1 MFGLQLRT
9 TKKDRAFH
17 GMGLRIVQKVL
28 DKYDGVYDWKY
39 DRSNGIFETDIAIPR
54 KTEL

>member
-9 TKKDRAFH
+9 TKIDRAFH

-54 KTEL
+54 KTK